1 MSSTTVSVT
10 PGTGSSTTTS
20 SSSVIKTTKK
30 QQQKR
35 IVSNE
40 NDEND
45 ESVPITNDF
54 LNNDDEEN
62 NEDVH
67 NEHDSSSE
75 ANNITSTNKIPITI
89 NNTQLIL
96 NLNDNEIDQ
105 VDRADE
111 KYDDGNYDEGGGEIQ
126 TLSNRTHKFLESSDD
141 QLIKQ
146 IFSQTI
152 TSAGV
157 TPTDDDDEDTQ
168 KAAPFILGIHKLGAD
183 DSTLKMQQHPS
194 IVIDCYDDDEAGIE
208 YNLDDPVGTDDMD
221 VYHDNFTIQNHYFD
235 QTIVDEDDVDL
246 DEDVPVVNVQENF
259 DQNVAIAGIDL
270 ITEEDHNVSNEE
282 KTEIE
287 DLSESTKLEEGVPNI
302 EQNEEATAATIIVEH
317 DTEKAVESLEDEV
330 IALVDNTWKNENETA
345 ANANTNNI
353 NIDNDN
359 TNIDSV
365 S

>member
-1 MSSTTVSVT
+1 MSSSTVSVT
-10 PGTGSSTTTS
+10 PGTGSSTTTTS

-40 NDEND
+40 NDE
-45 ESVPITNDF
+45 SVPITNDF
-54 LNNDDEEN
+54 LNNDNEEDNEDDN
-62 NEDVH
+62 NEQ
-67 NEHDSSSE
+67 DSSSE
-75 ANNITSTNKIPITI
+75 ANNITSTNTIPITI

-96 NLNDNEIDQ
+96 NLNDNEIEQ
-105 VDRADE
+105 ANRADE
-111 KYDDGNYDEGGGEIQ
+111 NYDDGNYDEGGGDMQ

-157 TPTDDDDEDTQ
+157 TPTDDDDDEDTQ
-168 KAAPFILGIHKLGAD
+168 KMAPFILGVHKLGAG

-208 YNLDDPVGTDDMD
+208 YNLDDPVETDDTD
-221 VYHDNFTIQNHYFD
+221 VYNDNFTIQNHYFD

-246 DEDVPVVNVQENF
+246 DEDVPVVNVEENF
-259 DQNVAIAGIDL
+259 DQNIAIAGIDL
-270 ITEEDHNVSNEE
+270 KTEEDHNVQNEGIEE
-282 KTEIE
+282 KE
-287 DLSESTKLEEGVPNI
+287 DLSVNTKLEEELPNL
-302 EQNEEATAATIIVEH
+302 EQNKEGNTTVINVEH
-317 DTEKAVESLEDEV
+317 DTQNAVENSEDKV
-330 IALVDNTWKNENETA
+330 IALVDNTWTNENETA
-345 ANANTNNI
+345 ANANTNKI